1 LGACAPPLKIGL
13 ALSDAGSTT
22 EFRLL
27 GPIAA
32 LADGRALALG
42 APKQRALLATLLLQ
56 PGEVVSRDR
65 LVDSVW
71 GEDPPA
77 SAQQSLQVYVHG
89 LRRAL
94 GAERIET
101 HGAGY
106 RLRVHEGELDLQRFD
121 RLAARGRAA
130 LDAGRAAE
138 ALDTL
143 ESALALWSGSPL
155 ADLADEPIGRRE
167 IPRLEDARLHAIELR
182 NDAQLAVGA
191 SDELVGG
198 LNALIAEHPYRERLH
213 AQLVLALYRAGRQ
226 KDALDAYRAAQRTLV
241 DELGIDPGPE
251 LQSLEQRILNQDE
264 TLLSAPQA
272 ATVVSLP
279 SPSTPLLGRHLE
291 VVAVDALLGRE
302 DVRLVTLTGPGG
314 SGKTRLALAAAA
326 ELARVPSQ
334 EVVFVDLSAIRDAAL
349 LPSEI
354 ARRLEVE
361 EEDGS
366 IEDEVVHNVRPRRLL
381 LVLDNLEQLLPDVT
395 YLSRLLADAPGVRI
409 LATSRAPL
417 RLGGEHEY
425 PVPSLQLAD
434 AVELFVARAA
444 AVDPSFT
451 SEDGIEEICVR
462 LDGLPLA
469 IELAAAQTRIMSVEQ
484 IVERLGGVLD
494 LLTGGARD
502 LPERQQTL
510 RATLDWSYEL
520 TEPAERALLGRLAVF
535 AGSFDGAAA
544 EAVGGNLGTVAA
556 LVEKNLVRR
565 REDGRFALLETI
577 REYALAQLDA
587 AEVEAARREQAL
599 HFLELAERVGLETPE
614 QLVEDLENVRAAL
627 DWSAARGEIEI
638 EVRLAVALRQF
649 WVIRGGLNEARRRYG
664 DVIARSAT
672 ADPVLHARALV
683 HGAIFPYRQGAF
695 AEARAQWQEALAI
708 FRSVNDTAEVGRCLA
723 ELASVEI
730 VDGDLDRAIELYEEA
745 VDIFRASGQDNRLAM
760 CLANLGA
767 IASMKGDLEGSAA
780 YTEQGIALQRA
791 HVDRDGLGISLHNL
805 ARTRLQLGEVDEA
818 RRLFAE
824 SAAIAEDMG
833 YRELIAY
840 CLGSASELVYA
851 GGETERAAQCL
862 GASARAFEDIGSM
875 PQGDEAEM
883 QAQVALSLAE
893 ELGDERFAEL
903 QAEGRSLDPHVLL
916 AEAFAP

>member
-1 LGACAPPLKIGL
+1 L

-191 SDELVGG
+191 SAELVGG

-361 EEDGS
+361 EADGS
-366 IEDEVVHNVRPRRLL
+366 IEDEVVHNLRPRRLL

-520 TEPAERALLGRLAVF
+520 TEPAERALLGPLAVF
-535 AGSFDGAAA
+535 AGSFDAAAA

-565 REDGRFALLETI
+565 RQDGRFALLETI

-730 VDGDLDRAIELYEEA
+730 VDGDLGRAIELYEEA

>member
-1 LGACAPPLKIGL
+1 V
-13 ALSDAGSTT
+13 
-22 EFRLL
+22 L

-32 LADGRALALG
+32 LADGRALVLG

-106 RLRVHEGELDLQRFD
+106 RLRVHDGELDVQRFD
-121 RLAARGRAA
+121 RLAARGRDA

-138 ALDTL
+138 ALETL
-143 ESALALWSGSPL
+143 ESALALWSGSPF

-191 SDELVGG
+191 NDELVGG

-226 KDALDAYRAAQRTLV
+226 KEALDAYRAAQRTLV

-264 TLLSAPQA
+264 TLLATPQA
-272 ATVVSLP
+272 EAVVSLP

-291 VVAVDALLGRE
+291 VVAVEALLGRD

-314 SGKTRLALAAAA
+314 SGKTRLALAAA

-354 ARRLEVE
+354 ARRLDVE
-361 EEDGS
+361 EADGS
-366 IEDEVVHNVRPRRLL
+366 IEDEVVRNVRPRRLL
-381 LVLDNLEQLLPDVT
+381 LVLDNLEQLLPNVT
-395 YLSRLLADAPGVRI
+395 YLSRLLADAPGVRV

-444 AVDPSFT
+444 AVDPSFA
-451 SEDGIEEICVR
+451 SEDGIEEICAR

-469 IELAAAQTRIMSVEQ
+469 IELAAAQTRVMSVEQ
-484 IVERLGGVLD
+484 IVQRLGGVLD

-520 TEPAERALLGRLAVF
+520 TEPAERVLLGRVAVF
-535 AGSFDGAAA
+535 AGSFDPAAA
-544 EAVGGNLGTVAA
+544 EAVGGNLPTVAA

-577 REYALAQLDA
+577 REYALAHLDA
-587 AEVEAARREQAL
+587 AEVEAARRGQAL

-627 DWSAARGEIEI
+627 DWSAACGEIEI

-664 DVIARSAT
+664 EVIARSET
-672 ADPVLHARALV
+672 ADPALHARALV

-708 FRSVNDTAEVGRCLA
+708 FRSLDDTTEVGRCLA

-745 VDIFRASGQDNRLAM
+745 VGIFRASGHDNRLAM

-818 RRLFAE
+818 RRLFSE
-824 SAAIAEDMG
+824 SVAIAEDMG

-875 PQGDEAEM
+875 PQGDEAER
-883 QAQVALSLAE
+883 QAQVAVSLAE
-893 ELGDERFAEL
+893 ELGAERFAEL

-916 AEAFAP
+916 ADAFAP